1 MSVVC
6 SELPLYKWVVCG
18 DLKVVGVMLVFQ
30 GGHTMYLCLLC
41 LWDSRA
47 DDQYHIRQE
56 WPSRQGLKPASH
68 NVLSHPLVEP
78 SKTLISPLHIKLG
91 LMKNFVKTL
100 DREDRGLLSSIRGFN
115 KKSCRNLWQ
124 IYLMVSKQ
132 ENSSRT
138 LALMMHW
145 ILLNS
150 LPGCPLNPSLWTSLV
165 TTEFP
170 NIKSRLMS

>member
-1 MSVVC
+1 
-6 SELPLYKWVVCG
+6 
-18 DLKVVGVMLVFQ
+18 MLVFQ
-30 GGHTMYLCLLC
+30 GGYTMYLCLLC

-100 DREDRGLLSSIRGFN
+100 DREDRGFAFFYQRFQQKI
-115 KKSCRNLWQ
+115 
-124 IYLMVSKQ
+124 M
-132 ENSSRT
+132 
-138 LALMMHW
+138 
-145 ILLNS
+145 
-150 LPGCPLNPSLWTSLV
+150 
-165 TTEFP
+165 
-170 NIKSRLMS
+170 